1 VIPPSGARSTLA
13 HVLTA
18 FVLINAAPDRIADL
32 ATELA
37 DVKGVAEVYSV
48 TGDWDLL
55 AVVRVREHDEIAD
68 VVTKHVVELDGIVH
82 TTTMVAFKAYSRH
95 DLESMW
101 GLGLD

>member
-1 VIPPSGARSTLA
+1 MIPPSSARSTLA

-68 VVTKHVVELDGIVH
+68 VVTKRVVELDGIVH

>member
-1 VIPPSGARSTLA
+1 M
-13 HVLTA
+13 LTA

-101 GLGLD
+101 ALGLD

>member
-1 VIPPSGARSTLA
+1 
-13 HVLTA
+13 VLTA
-18 FVLINAAPDRIADL
+18 FVLINATPDRIADL
-32 ATELA
+32 AIEMA
-37 DVKGVAEVYSV
+37 DVEGVTEVYSV

-68 VVTKHVVELDGIVH
+68 VVTKHIVELDGIVA
-82 TTTMVAFKAYSRH
+82 TTTMIAFKAYSRH